1 MAERHANAALA
12 DQLAECKAVALGK
25 LIELNNLTKYA
36 LSCYTKL
43 LHEVVIR
50 SCYTLNFKRD
60 KQTKRS
66 PANITLTRYNDVT

>member
-43 LHEVVIR
+43 LYEVVIR
-50 SCYTLNFKRD
+50 
-60 KQTKRS
+60 
-66 PANITLTRYNDVT
+66 